1 MTTAVKPLPPHGS
14 EARYSGTKTRPP
26 CHCRTCV
33 TGWTRAGAR
42 RKLLTL
48 AGTPATLTSKETAR
62 VRAHILNC
70 RNAGMSQQ
78 LIAREANVA
87 ASTISRLLSHPDR
100 GCLRAQGERILAV
113 TPGRFDDSADRPS
126 TGTVRRIRGLYLSG
140 HGPVQIADASNISPS
155 MITQLAGGRYQGVSA
170 RTEKAIRR
178 AVTELA
184 PRTGTCRRAKIR
196 AQREQW
202 APLGAWDDIDD
213 PQATPD
219 WTGYCG
225 TDRGYW
231 THRRLKLPMCARCQ
245 AAHEQWLADNAAL
258 GAQELNHACF
268 RARATAITRE
278 ADLAADGREL
288 LSYGVLIDQAA
299 ARLGVS
305 RNHLQQAMLRH
316 PADAEE
322 LAA

>member
-1 MTTAVKPLPPHGS
+1 
-14 EARYSGTKTRPP
+14 
-26 CHCRTCV
+26 
-33 TGWTRAGAR
+33 
-42 RKLLTL
+42 
-48 AGTPATLTSKETAR
+48 
-62 VRAHILNC
+62 
-70 RNAGMSQQ
+70 MSQQ

-87 ASTISRLLSHPDR
+87 ASTISRLLSRPDR
-100 GCLRAQGERILAV
+100 GCLRAQGQRILAV
-113 TPGRFDDSADRPS
+113 TPGRFDDYADRPS
-126 TGTVRRIRGLYLSG
+126 TGTVRRIHGLYFAA
-140 HGPVQIADASNISPS
+140 HGPVQIADASNLSPS
-155 MITQLAGGRYQGVSA
+155 MITQLAGGRYQSVAA
-170 RTEKAIRR
+170 RTEKAIRQ

-184 PRTGTCRRAKIR
+184 TRTGTCPRARLR

-213 PQATPD
+213 PQAVPD

-245 AAHEQWLADNAAL
+245 TAHEQWLADNAAL

-268 RARATAITRE
+268 RARTTAITRE

-288 LSYGVLIDQAA
+288 LTYGVPIDQAA
-299 ARLGVS
+299 QRLGVT

-316 PADAEE
+316 PAPAKET
-322 LAA
+322 AA